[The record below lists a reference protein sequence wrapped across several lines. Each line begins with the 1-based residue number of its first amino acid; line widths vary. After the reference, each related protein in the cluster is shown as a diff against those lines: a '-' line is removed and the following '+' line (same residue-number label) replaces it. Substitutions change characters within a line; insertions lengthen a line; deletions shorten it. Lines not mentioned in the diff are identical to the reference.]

1 MAYPSGLKIF
11 VDGVD
16 CTYYIF
22 NDNTFDPDPTNN
34 IFRDINITPFLR
46 KPTSPM
52 KMKDRN
58 YNGDSALSDLH
69 TIEITAEDGNG
80 RVECRVEV
88 R

>member
-1 MAYPSGLKIF
+1 MTYPVGLKIF
-11 VDGVD
+11 IDGED

-22 NDNTFDPDPTNN
+22 GKNTFSPIEGDNVL
-34 IFRDINITPFLR
+34 RDINITPYLR
-46 KPTSPM
+46 LPDNLTG
-52 KMKDRN
+52 DRKYRDTN
-58 YNGDSALSDLH
+58 KGANVH

>member
-1 MAYPSGLKIF
+1 MAYPTGLKIF
-11 VDGVD
+11 IDGED

-22 NDNTFDPDPTNN
+22 GTNSFTPAAGNNVLRNIDITPYLRLPDNLTGDRK
-34 IFRDINITPFLR
+34 FRDTN
-46 KPTSPM
+46 KGA
-52 KMKDRN
+52 DV
-58 YNGDSALSDLH
+58 H

>member
-1 MAYPSGLKIF
+1 MSYPSGLKIF
-11 VDGVD
+11 IDGVD

-22 NDNTFDPDPTNN
+22 NANTFDPDSDNN

-58 YNGDSALSDLH
+58 YQSMQNSDLH
-69 TIEITAEDGNG
+69 TVEITAQDGNG